1 MMHAAA
7 DGMLA
12 SASGMGLDKLN
23 AALVA
28 DVARL
33 AQEGRAKA
41 PERIITGYLPAAGA
55 RGPRYR
61 LQDSDREFLRM
72 NSNSYLSLSNHPE
85 VLAAADTAAHEFGA
99 GPGAVRFIDGT
110 FAAHRDLE
118 SRIASFVGRPAA
130 RAFNSAYTTTLGLA
144 ITLAGPD
151 TFWIGDELNH
161 NCIIRAMRIANVPSA
176 QRAIFKHNDLADLT
190 QHLERVPANIGR
202 VIVIFDGIFSMRG
215 DNAPVDAI
223 AALVARHED
232 RFRDGV
238 ITVMDDSHGIGAY
251 GATGR
256 GTEEHCGAR
265 VDIFIGTFGKAFGV
279 NGGFVAGSPELVEAV
294 RQKADTYIYTNPLG
308 AADAAAAVKA
318 VDVADGPE
326 GRGRL
331 ANLAARTTQFRDGL
345 TALGF
350 ESIPGPHPVV
360 PLLVR
365 DTDRTRAFVRGLFE
379 RGILAVG
386 LTFPV
391 VPKGD
396 ETIRFQINAAHTG
409 ADIEEVLG
417 ALKSLR

>member
-1 MMHAAA
+1 MP
-7 DGMLA
+7 LEK
-12 SASGMGLDKLN
+12 LD
-23 AALVA
+23 AALRN

-33 AQEGRAKA
+33 TQEGRAKS
-41 PERIITGYLPAAGA
+41 PERVIVGYVPGTGA

-61 LQDSDREFLRM
+61 LRGSDRDYLRM
-72 NSNSYLSLSNHPE
+72 NSNSYLSLSHHPQ
-85 VLAAADTAAHEFGA
+85 VLNAADEASHNFGA

-110 FAAHRDLE
+110 FAPHVALE
-118 SRIASFVGRPAA
+118 ERIARFVGRPAA
-130 RAFNSAYTTTLGLA
+130 KVFNSAYTTVLGVA

-151 TFWIGDELNH
+151 THWIGDELNH
-161 NCIIRAMRIANVPSA
+161 NCIIRAMRIANVPSS
-176 QRAIFKHNDLADLT
+176 QRAIFKHNDLADLE
-190 QHLERVPANIGR
+190 QHLDRVPETAGR

-215 DNAPVDAI
+215 DHAPVDAI
-223 AALVARHED
+223 AALVARYES

-256 GTEEHCGAR
+256 GTEEHCGGL
-265 VDIFIGTFGKAFGV
+265 VDIFVGTFGKAFGV
-279 NGGFVAGSPELVEAV
+279 NGGFVAGSPDLIEAV

-308 AADAAAAVKA
+308 AADAAAAVRA
-318 VDVADGPE
+318 IDVADSAE
-326 GRGRL
+326 GRERL
-331 ANLAARTTQFRDGL
+331 MNLKARTSQFRAGL

-350 ESIPGPHPVV
+350 ESIPGPHAVV

-365 DTDRTRAFVRGLFE
+365 DTDRVRSMVAALYD

-396 ETIRFQINAAHTG
+396 ETIRFQINADHTE
-409 ADIEEVLG
+409 ADINEVLQ
-417 ALKSLR
+417 ALKP